1 MDYMQNSDI
10 SKFRSRGIMK
20 AMIPII
26 FVMLLLGQHV
36 QAASLDLWG
45 VAARVTVFPC
55 DDSPECRVLNPGL
68 AKRTEVDIFQA
79 TEASLDETLLGV
91 PVRSQAR
98 VDDDSSGIFMPR
110 LSGEVRPDSGHAA
123 IAQAWGVNAY
133 TYTGDTSFNLD
144 LSITLSG
151 NVSGSNAFGSIS
163 ANVYIVD
170 AQDYENTMA
179 SREGVIVNP
188 PGIPDFFDPIRRAG
202 AELELGSLDL
212 ANAFLNVTI
221 TPNDS
226 FYIWSYL
233 RVANAGGN
241 TSVAGNSLS
250 MTFSDTSNLVA
261 ANQSG
266 PTPDPI
272 PEPGTIALLGL
283 GLAGLG
289 VYVRRRRLA
298 G

>member
-1 MDYMQNSDI
+1 ML
-10 SKFRSRGIMK
+10 
-20 AMIPII
+20 
-26 FVMLLLGQHV
+26 LLLGQHT

-55 DDSPECRVLNPGL
+55 GNIGCTTLNPGL
-68 AKRTEVDIFQA
+68 AERTEVDIFQA
-79 TEASLDETLLGV
+79 TEASLDESLLRV

-133 TYTGDTSFNLD
+133 TYTGDTSFNLE

-151 NVSGSNAFGSIS
+151 NVSGSNSFGSIS

-170 AQDYENTMA
+170 AQDYENAMA
-179 SREGVIVNP
+179 SREGVIVDP
-188 PGIPDFFDPIRRAG
+188 PGIPTFFDSIRRAG
-202 AELELGSLDL
+202 AELELGIS
-212 ANAFLNVTI
+212 ANAFLNVPI
-221 TPNDS
+221 NPNDS

-241 TSVAGNSLS
+241 RSVADESLS
-250 MTFSDTSNLVA
+250 MNFADTSNLVA

-289 VYVRRRRLA
+289 VYARRRRLA
-298 G
+298 A